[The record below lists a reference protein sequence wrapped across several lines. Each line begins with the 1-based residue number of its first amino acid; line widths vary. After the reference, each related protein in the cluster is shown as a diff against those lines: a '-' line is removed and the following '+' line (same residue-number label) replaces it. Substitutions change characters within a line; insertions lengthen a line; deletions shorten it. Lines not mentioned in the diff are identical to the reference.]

1 MILERCSLWLLIIY
15 IDKYWNWK
23 NIGSSSRNSLKI
35 SDACVLVSISTYCNM
50 STRDQDKAP
59 PMFAL
64 LISVCADP
72 LSNSSS
78 KQIPDLNISFGP
90 PGPARHPPSSSFYF
104 LFWHNELVRHS
115 EGGAV
120 SLPRQQ
126 SGSCLDTSQ
135 CPNHGKHSHNVRS
148 SLLLLRC
155 SHRNQDTGRKLHN
168 SVKMFKTILL
178 SWVISH
184 DIGYYLESKSSLLGH
199 RLVCNAWYGRH
210 VSMAVTLVT
219 VSLIS
224 PAGACTLLPR
234 PPPRPRSTSGLGC
247 AGARQ
252 CSATSMVSR
261 VRCRAA
267 TSVHTCRDRERLSMC
282 FRFP

>member
-1 MILERCSLWLLIIY
+1 
-15 IDKYWNWK
+15 
-23 NIGSSSRNSLKI
+23 
-35 SDACVLVSISTYCNM
+35 M

-64 LISVCADP
+64 LISRLPRCVLTRWA
-72 LSNSSS
+72 
-78 KQIPDLNISFGP
+78 IPPANRFLIWTFHLDH

-126 SGSCLDTSQ
+126 SGPCLDTSQ

-148 SLLLLRC
+148 SLVLLCC

-178 SWVISH
+178 SWVRSH
-184 DIGYYLESKSSLLGH
+184 DIGCYLESKSS
-199 RLVCNAWYGRH
+199 W
-210 VSMAVTLVT
+210 
-219 VSLIS
+219 IS
-224 PAGACTLLPR
+224 TRELKVGG
-234 PPPRPRSTSGLGC
+234 TSGSL
-247 AGARQ
+247 
-252 CSATSMVSR
+252 
-261 VRCRAA
+261 
-267 TSVHTCRDRERLSMC
+267 
-282 FRFP
+282 